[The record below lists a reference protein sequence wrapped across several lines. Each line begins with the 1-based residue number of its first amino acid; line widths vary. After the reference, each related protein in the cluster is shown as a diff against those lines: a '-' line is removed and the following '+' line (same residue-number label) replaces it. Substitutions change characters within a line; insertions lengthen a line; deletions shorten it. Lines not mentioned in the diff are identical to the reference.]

1 MIKNNNILLL
11 FTCILLLFSSCSGF
25 IKAYS
30 ESDKGYGEGSTDLG
44 PVITNVRFLNR
55 QSYTFPFKYFQS
67 ILPLPYENYKII
79 FLLFNKNHIKNT
91 GGIMRSMYFDEFRIV
106 LPSGKIIDLLE
117 GNIDVIYQYLMAD
130 ETTDTLS
137 KKIQNVKPTYIDGVK
152 RLYIDGIK
160 DGDGINTT
168 FYTKI
173 PSSFDNIRLEY
184 TLTIEWENL
193 GTMKEHT
200 ILIFNKKVY
209 EWYSLTT

>member
-1 MIKNNNILLL
+1 
-11 FTCILLLFSSCSGF
+11 
-25 IKAYS
+25 
-30 ESDKGYGEGSTDLG
+30 
-44 PVITNVRFLNR
+44 
-55 QSYTFPFKYFQS
+55 
-67 ILPLPYENYKII
+67 
-79 FLLFNKNHIKNT
+79 
-91 GGIMRSMYFDEFRIV
+91 MRSMYFDEFRIV